1 MAISAW
7 PGSDS
12 TCGYPQLLSQQTP
25 RLPLFVRRAASWRY
39 SVSEI
44 ERGRDGARRE
54 TYRPRHAVRQPFEQ
68 DNTERAHDFREN
80 ISNLKAAEDEIR
92 ERQLAGLN
100 VLLSLSAQVT
110 TTPAIPTSLLAPK
123 TQSRALTIVNDR
135 ALRGALALMFS
146 AGAAGVLGY
155 VFWAFT
161 ARRQDASAVGSVSA
175 EVSSITFLAAVGS
188 LNLSSIF
195 ARFLPVAGRYARRL
209 ILVSYGA
216 AALTGLL
223 AAIVFLLT
231 PMATGLVLGGAF
243 GRLAFA
249 ACVVLNSVF
258 NNQDG
263 GLIGFG
269 RFSWVPTENI
279 SVALMRLALLPL
291 CAVFFST
298 RISVLWSWALPMVV
312 AILVVNV
319 LIVGPLAGR
328 ETKQRPRLPP
338 FGELGRLVAIGSVT
352 TAIYAAVTAFL
363 PALVTHRLGP
373 TQGGY
378 FYVPWI
384 ITTMVG
390 LLLTN
395 ISISMV
401 REVVAN
407 PEKADFTIRRSMGL
421 AVLVVIIVM
430 ASCSLLA
437 PVVLAPLG
445 PSFVVH
451 GSPLLQWAGL
461 AMPATAIIVL
471 FRALCLVRRRPWPAF
486 AVNFTTS
493 VAIVGGVLLPGSG
506 ASISRI
512 GMIYCIVQWVTAAV
526 ISWPTFTALQAVRHG
541 RESQ

>member
-1 MAISAW
+1 MTATWQTCQDRLVDI
-7 PGSDS
+7 GSRWFF
-12 TCGYPQLLSQQTP
+12 TARTP
-25 RLPLFVRRAASWRY
+25 R
-39 SVSEI
+39 
-44 ERGRDGARRE
+44 GGDGARKG
-54 TYRPRHAVRQPFEQ
+54 TYRPRHATKQLFEQ
-68 DNTERAHDFREN
+68 AHAERTHNSREN
-80 ISNLKAAEDEIR
+80 VSNLKAAAGEIR
-92 ERQLAGLN
+92 ERQLAGLSA
-100 VLLSLSAQVT
+100 LLSLSVQIT
-110 TTPAIPTSLLAPK
+110 TNPAIPTALPVPK
-123 TQSRALTIVNDR
+123 TQSRALAIVNDR

-146 AGAAGVLGY
+146 AGAAGGLGY

-161 ARRQDASAVGSVSA
+161 AHRQDASAIGSVSA

-209 ILVSYGA
+209 ILISYGG
-216 AALTGLL
+216 AALAGLL

-231 PMATGLVLGGAF
+231 PLATGLVLGGAF

-249 ACVVLNSVF
+249 ACVVLNSIF

-269 RFSWVPTENI
+269 RFGWVPTENV
-279 SVALMRLALLPL
+279 SVALARLALLPL
-291 CAVFFST
+291 SAVFFSA
-298 RISVLWSWALPMVV
+298 RISVLWSWALPMVF

-328 ETKQRPRLPP
+328 EAKRDPRLPP

-352 TAIYAAVTAFL
+352 TAIYAAVSAFL
-363 PALVTHRLGP
+363 PALVTHRFGP

-384 ITTMVG
+384 ITTMVL

-395 ISISMV
+395 IAISMV

-407 PEKADFTIRRSMGL
+407 PEKADFTIRRSMWL

-437 PVVLAPLG
+437 RLVLAPLG

-451 GSPLLQWAGL
+451 GAPLLQWGGL
-461 AMPATAIIVL
+461 AVPPTAIIVL

-486 AVNFTTS
+486 AVNLTTS
-493 VAIVGGVLLPGSG
+493 VAIVGGVLLLRSG
-506 ASISRI
+506 AGISRV
-512 GMIYCIVQWVTAAV
+512 GMIYCIVQWVTAVV
-526 ISWPTFTALQAVRHG
+526 ISWPTFTALRAVRHG
-541 RESQ
+541 RES

>member
-1 MAISAW
+1 M
-7 PGSDS
+7 
-12 TCGYPQLLSQQTP
+12 LSLQTR
-25 RLPLFVRRAASWRY
+25 RLPLFVRKAASWRY

-44 ERGRDGARRE
+44 GQGRDGAIKG
-54 TYRPRHAVRQPFEQ
+54 TYRPRHAARQPFEQ
-68 DNTERAHDFREN
+68 AHTERAHDSREN
-80 ISNLKAAEDEIR
+80 VSNLKAAEDEIR

-100 VLLSLSAQVT
+100 VLLSLSVQIT
-110 TTPAIPTSLLAPK
+110 TTPAIPSSLLAPK
-123 TQSRALTIVNDR
+123 TQSRALAIVNDR

-146 AGAAGVLGY
+146 AGAAGVLAY

-161 ARRQDASAVGSVSA
+161 AHRQDASAIGSVSA

-209 ILVSYGA
+209 ILISYGGA
-216 AALTGLL
+216 VLAGLL
-223 AAIVFLLT
+223 AATVFLLT
-231 PMATGLVLGGAF
+231 PIAKGLVLGGAF

-269 RFSWVPTENI
+269 RFGWVPTENV

-291 CAVFFST
+291 TAVFFSA
-298 RISVLWSWALPMVV
+298 RISVLWSWALPMVI

-319 LIVGPLAGR
+319 LIIGPLAGR
-328 ETKQRPRLPP
+328 EAKQRPRLPP
-338 FGELGRLVAIGSVT
+338 FGELGRFVAIGSVT
-352 TAIYAAVTAFL
+352 TAVYAAVSAFL
-363 PALVTHRLGP
+363 PALVTHQLGP

-395 ISISMV
+395 IAISMV

-407 PEKADFTIRRSMGL
+407 PEKADLTIRRSMGL
-421 AVLVVIIVM
+421 AVLVVILVT

-437 PVVLAPLG
+437 RLVLAPLG

-451 GSPLLQWAGL
+451 GAPVLQWAGL
-461 AMPATAIIVL
+461 SVPATAIIVL

-486 AVNFTTS
+486 AVNLTTS
-493 VAIVGGVLLPGSG
+493 VAIVGGVLLLGSG
-506 ASISRI
+506 ASISRV

-526 ISWPTFTALQAVRHG
+526 ISWPTFTALRAVRHG